1 MTVGEAMGLF
11 TAEKICD
18 LDDADVFVRSF
29 CGAELNFSIGM
40 SRLGHE
46 VTYVTCLGDDPLGRA
61 AKKFISDNNID
72 CRYVFFDKDHNTGLQ
87 MKAKTDRGD
96 PDVANF
102 RRHSAFCDMNGS
114 VVDNIGIDG
123 YEHLHITG
131 IPLAVSEN
139 ARGTVLRLA
148 KKAKDKG
155 LSISF
160 DPNLRPA
167 LWHDNKT
174 MIDVVNEAAGYADI
188 VLPGIKEGEILTGS
202 GDKDRI
208 ASFYLS
214 RGVKKV
220 VIKDGANGAYL
231 YDKDGAEYFEP
242 SFKVEKVV
250 DTVGAGDGFAAG
262 VISAMLENL
271 PPREVLKRGNAI
283 GALVI
288 QYPGDNDGLPDREK
302 LTAYIKKK
310 TVV

>member
-1 MTVGEAMGLF
+1 
-11 TAEKICD
+11 
-18 LDDADVFVRSF
+18 
-29 CGAELNFSIGM
+29 
-40 SRLGHE
+40 
-46 VTYVTCLGDDPLGRA
+46 LGDDPLGRS
-61 AKKFISDNNID
+61 AKKFMQAEKID
-72 CRYVFFDKDHNTGLQ
+72 CRYVYFDKNHNTGLQ

-96 PDVANF
+96 PEVANY
-102 RRHSAFCDMNGS
+102 RRHSAFCDMDGA
-114 VVDNIGIDG
+114 VIDNIEIDG

-139 ARGTVLRLA
+139 ARRAVLKLA

-155 LSISF
+155 LSVSF

-167 LWHDNKT
+167 MWSDKKT
-174 MIDVVNEAAGYADI
+174 MADVINEAAGYADI
-188 VLPGIKEGEILTGS
+188 ILPGIKEGEILTGN

-208 ASFYLS
+208 SSFYLAK
-214 RGVKKV
+214 GVKKV
-220 VIKDGANGAYL
+220 VIKDGANGAYM
-231 YDKDGAEYFEP
+231 YDKDGAVYFEP

-271 PPREVLKRGNAI
+271 PPREMLKRGNAV

-302 LTAYIKKK
+302 LAAYIEKN
-310 TVV
+310 TAV